1 MLDSSRELDAICWK
15 CQQTGLSYGKLMQQ
29 CSPQDL
35 HQICR
40 EYEQMRRNKKSC
52 GEQEMKASPTE
63 QLDER

>member
-1 MLDSSRELDAICWK
+1 MPNSNRELDAICWK

-40 EYEQMRRNKKSC
+40 EYEQMRRNKKNR
-52 GEQEMKASPTE
+52 GEGKLEASPPE
-63 QLDER
+63 QADER